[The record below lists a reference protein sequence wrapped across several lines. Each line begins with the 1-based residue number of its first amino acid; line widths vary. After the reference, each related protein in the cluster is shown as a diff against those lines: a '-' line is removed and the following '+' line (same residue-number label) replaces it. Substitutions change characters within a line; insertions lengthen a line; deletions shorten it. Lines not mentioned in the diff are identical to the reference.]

1 MYEIFKFCY
10 GEKGQFQ
17 WMTSTLKSI
26 GERPRSINTNRAYRP
41 RVVVFDQ
48 ENSAVEYFTEKLFN
62 HAYNGDKKTEV
73 FMSVYEDNGK
83 ETADTISLEQYAVA
97 IISYLGN

>member
-17 WMTSTLKSI
+17 WMANTLKNM
-26 GERPRSINTNRAYRP
+26 GERPRPINTNRAYRP

-48 ENSAVEYFTEKLFN
+48 ENSAVKYFTEKLFN
-62 HAYNGDKKTEV
+62 HTYKENEKTEA
-73 FMSVYEDNGK
+73 FMTVYEDNDK
-83 ETADTISLEQYAVA
+83 KDVNTVSLDQYDVLVL
-97 IISYLGN
+97 SHLGN